1 MMGESDA
8 KLSAEKI
15 ETISRGETKKIDT
28 YMLLAK
34 DFAGY
39 SRASSERVNLSAAV
53 CRMAADMQMRET
65 HVDVKCSVPA
75 EDLFIRA
82 HPTLVAELVGNL
94 LENAAKYTGEGSI
107 SVTISTRGK
116 NAVLTIA
123 GTGLPLSEIIAQ
135 NLPLPHI
142 DLVPETIEEQIIC
155 FADKFFSKT
164 KLDIEKTPEQA
175 RKSLEKFGPDSVARF
190 NHWLAIFLP

>member
-1 MMGESDA
+1 MSPLTLLNKYTEGNPD
-8 KLSAEKI
+8 LRHI
-15 ETISRGETKKIDT
+15 LITHSRSVADKA
-28 YMLLAK
+28 LAI
-34 DFAGY
+34 
-39 SRASSERVNLSAAV
+39 
-53 CRMAADMQMRET
+53 
-65 HVDVKCSVPA
+65 VD
-75 EDLFIRA
+75 A
-82 HPTLVAELVGNL
+82 HPELGADRRFVEEAAMVHDIGIVRTNAPGISCFGTEPYICHGILGAEIVT
-94 LENAAKYTGEGSI
+94 AEGYPQFAR
-107 SVTISTRGK
+107 VCARHT
-116 NAVLTIA
+116 